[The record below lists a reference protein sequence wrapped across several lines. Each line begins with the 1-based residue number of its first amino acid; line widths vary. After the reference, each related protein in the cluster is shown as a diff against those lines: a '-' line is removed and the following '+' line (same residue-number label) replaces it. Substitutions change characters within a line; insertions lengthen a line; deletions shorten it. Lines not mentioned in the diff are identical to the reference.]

1 MSGKRLEFTEHDE
14 AGNVTATYI
23 SSPEN
28 SEGLSRVDVILPE
41 KTKSVGQR
49 LLDVFL
55 PVGYPHS
62 VTDDYLEYQIY
73 DSLQAFSSSIAGLLS
88 SRAVLSSVG
97 VGDSSASPTAALLL
111 SILQESAGRIATILF
126 AHRFGTSLEPECKM
140 YRLLADV
147 LNDFAFILDCLSP
160 AFPKPVRIVVLSS
173 SSVLRAL
180 CGVAA
185 GSAKASLSAHF
196 ARWGNLGELNAKD
209 SSQETVISLMG
220 MLAGSLVVSW
230 VTSQTATWAAL
241 ILLLSIHLETNRRAV
256 RSVSMRTLNRQR
268 ATLVY
273 HQLRQGRVP
282 KPEDVSS
289 RERIFEKDGIL
300 RGAHGETIGW
310 CSFQSSVKSLFECQK
325 LQEHRRNR
333 AGLLATGTSGFCVIR
348 RYGRSKKTTLR
359 SLVLANLSHDSS
371 NVGHRYSA
379 SMPMVAQAIEPSKP
393 HGHKKPTSAALCP
406 VLCRFHLLTSARR
419 SVAGRVAQATSAPPP
434 NNRPAADGA
443 YVPGTRLQRLDRA
456 RLTLKQIRNQ
466 ACSSVES
473 ELTGRLRKMM

>member
-1 MSGKRLEFTEHDE
+1 MSEKRLEFIERDE
-14 AGNVTATYI
+14 AGNVTATYV

-28 SEGLSRVDVILPE
+28 SEGMSRVDVIVCSNDFCTRYSTKCNKRHRISGTSNRPYIALHWLLVQLPE

-147 LNDFAFILDCLSP
+147 LNDFAFVLDCLSP
-160 AFPKPVRIVVLSS
+160 AFPKPVRIVVLSF

-196 ARWGNLGELNAKD
+196 AQWGNLGELNAKD

-300 RGAHGETIGW
+300 RGAQGETIGW
-310 CSFQSSVKSLFECQK
+310 CSFQSSVKPLFESQK
-325 LQEHRRNR
+325 LSEHNIR
-333 AGLLATGTSGFCVIR
+333 AGAIHNHKAQQRWTARLEETQHLMKQAVATGTSCFCAIR
-348 RYGRSKKTTLR
+348 RYAQCKRISRSCPFADLCHR
-359 SLVLANLSHDSS
+359 SS
-371 NVGHRYSA
+371 NLGQRYSA
-379 SMPMVAQAIEPSKP
+379 LLPMFKCQID
-393 HGHKKPTSAALCP
+393 L
-406 VLCRFHLLTSARR
+406 
-419 SVAGRVAQATSAPPP
+419 
-434 NNRPAADGA
+434 
-443 YVPGTRLQRLDRA
+443 A
-456 RLTLKQIRNQ
+456 RL
-466 ACSSVES
+466 
-473 ELTGRLRKMM
+473 GRK

>member
-55 PVGYPHS
+55 PVGYPYS

-147 LNDFAFILDCLSP
+147 LNDFAFVLDCLSP
-160 AFPKPVRIVVLSS
+160 AFPKPVRIVVLSF

-282 KPEDVSS
+282 KPEDVSD

-300 RGAHGETIGW
+300 RGARGETIGW

-325 LQEHRRNR
+325 LQEHSTTGSFSID
-333 AGLLATGTSGFCVIR
+333 AQSLAKLMKTFEQD
-348 RYGRSKKTTLR
+348 RYII
-359 SLVLANLSHDSS
+359 N
-371 NVGHRYSA
+371 
-379 SMPMVAQAIEPSKP
+379 I
-393 HGHKKPTSAALCP
+393 
-406 VLCRFHLLTSARR
+406 
-419 SVAGRVAQATSAPPP
+419 TSAP
-434 NNRPAADGA
+434 NESQLRFSIF
-443 YVPGTRLQRLDRA
+443 
-456 RLTLKQIRNQ
+456 LKQGATALDCVSAWWRCLAVAEAEKATRGN
-466 ACSSVES
+466 AAFDAASSS
-473 ELTGRLRKMM
+473 DTHLRLLRDTTVRAIQENYIGDLKAAGWDLEGNALETRSSMRMSTSG

>member
-41 KTKSVGQR
+41 KTKSVMLQSGAR
-49 LLDVFL
+49 PKASSPWLR
-55 PVGYPHS
+55 
-62 VTDDYLEYQIY
+62 YQIY

-147 LNDFAFILDCLSP
+147 LNDFAFVLDCLSP
-160 AFPKPVRIVVLSS
+160 AFPKPVRIVVLSF

-241 ILLLSIHLETNRRAV
+241 ILLLSIHLETNRRA
-256 RSVSMRTLNRQR
+256 
-268 ATLVY
+268 
-273 HQLRQGRVP
+273 LRQGRVP

-300 RGAHGETIGW
+300 RGAHDA
-310 CSFQSSVKSLFECQK
+310 QSLAKLIKTFEQD
-325 LQEHRRNR
+325 
-333 AGLLATGTSGFCVIR
+333 
-348 RYGRSKKTTLR
+348 RYII
-359 SLVLANLSHDSS
+359 N
-371 NVGHRYSA
+371 
-379 SMPMVAQAIEPSKP
+379 I
-393 HGHKKPTSAALCP
+393 
-406 VLCRFHLLTSARR
+406 
-419 SVAGRVAQATSAPPP
+419 TSAP
-434 NNRPAADGA
+434 NESQLRFSIF
-443 YVPGTRLQRLDRA
+443 
-456 RLTLKQIRNQ
+456 LKQGATALDCVSAWWRCLAAAEAEKATRGN
-466 ACSSVES
+466 AAFDAASSS
-473 ELTGRLRKMM
+473 DRHFRLLRDTTVRAIQENYIGDLKAAGWDLEGNALETRSSMRMSTSG